1 MNPTILTLLVLCPIA
16 VLVAGIALVIR
27 RRLIVDV
34 EPHEQVY
41 ATRKGTRFGPL
52 ATGRH
57 VFWQLPWLG
66 TARVDRFDLRSLELH
81 VAGQE
86 LLTKDRVQLKAT
98 ALAYYRI
105 VDANKL
111 LDELGNWQHRVYY
124 ETQLALRAVIA
135 TIALD
140 DLLENRQAASDQVNA
155 SLAPVFAAYGC
166 TLENAK
172 ILDWMLSGDLKRA
185 MAEAAEARARGKA
198 KLERARAEAAS
209 LRNLANAA
217 RMVRENRELLEL
229 RTLEVADKAAEST
242 GNTLVLGLD
251 DLKSLSARA

>member
-1 MNPTILTLLVLCPIA
+1 MHPTILTLLVLGSIA
-16 VLVAGIALVIR
+16 AFVAGIAFVIR
-27 RRLIVDV
+27 HRLIVDV
-34 EPHEQVY
+34 EQHEQVY
-41 ATRKGTRFGPL
+41 VTRMGARLGPL
-52 ATGRH
+52 AKGRH
-57 VFWQLPWLG
+57 AFWQLPWQG
-66 TARVDRFDLRSLELH
+66 TARVDRLDLRSSELH

-86 LLTKDRVQLKAT
+86 LLTKDRVSLKAT
-98 ALAYYRI
+98 VLAYYRV
-105 VDANKL
+105 VDADKL

-124 ETQLALRAVIA
+124 ETQFALRAVIA
-135 TIALD
+135 TIELD
-140 DLLENRQAASDQVNA
+140 NLLENRRAASDQLNA
-155 SLAPVFAAYGC
+155 SLVPVFAAYGC
-166 TLENAK
+166 ALESAK
-172 ILDWMLSGDLKRA
+172 ILDWMLSGDLRRA

-251 DLKSLSARA
+251 DLKLTK

>member
-1 MNPTILTLLVLCPIA
+1 MNLTILTLLVLGPIA
-16 VLVAGIALVIR
+16 ALVAGIAFVIR

-34 EPHEQVY
+34 EPHEHVY
-41 ATRKGTRFGPL
+41 VTRMGARIGPL
-52 ATGRH
+52 ANGRH
-57 VFWQLPWLG
+57 AFWQLPWQG
-66 TARVDRFDLRSLELH
+66 VARVDRFDLRSSELH

-98 ALAYYRI
+98 VLAYYRV

-124 ETQLALRAVIA
+124 ETQFALRAVIA
-135 TIALD
+135 TIELD
-140 DLLENRQAASDQVNA
+140 DLLENRQAASDQVHA
-155 SLAPVFAAYGC
+155 SLVPVFATYGC
-166 TLENAK
+166 ALENAK
-172 ILDWMLSGDLKRA
+172 ILDWMLSGDLRRA

-209 LRNLANAA
+209 LRSLANAA
-217 RMVRENRELLEL
+217 RMVRENRELLDL

-242 GNTLVLGLD
+242 GNTLVLGPL
-251 DLKSLSARA
+251 DLKSFSAPA